1 MPTKV
6 ILDMDPGY
14 DDALAL
20 CAALGE
26 PRLEVIGTTAT
37 GGNVVPEVASRNVQA
52 LVEQLDPPRWPRI
65 GAANADQIL
74 RTDGR
79 AIHSAGGLC
88 GAEFDVAE
96 LHNRHPSM
104 KVLADEVRA
113 ASGEVT
119 IITTGPLTNIAS
131 LLRREVDIAPT
142 IGHLIMLGGAVSVSG
157 DVSPAA
163 EFNIFC
169 DAEAAQ
175 VVFRSPIT
183 KTLIPLDVSQQVV
196 MTYDF
201 LDWLKSREDR
211 SRTARLLMRIL
222 PGAYRVHRQ
231 RLALEGIY
239 VHAAVAVVAAMH
251 PELFTM
257 HRLHGEVETSG
268 ELTYGAT
275 VFDRRR
281 LPDNQPNMDVAL
293 EVDTAG
299 VVDALLRALDQAV

>member
-1 MPTKV
+1 MRKV

-26 PRLEVIGTTAT
+26 PRLEVIAATAT
-37 GGNVVPEVASRNVQA
+37 GGNVPPEQASLNVQA
-52 LVEQLDPPRWPRI
+52 LIEQLDPPRWPRI
-65 GAANADQIL
+65 GTATAEQIL

-79 AIHSAGGLC
+79 AVHGTGGLC
-88 GAEFDVAE
+88 GAEFDVAI
-96 LHNRHPSM
+96 LHNRHLSI

-113 ASGEVT
+113 APGEVT
-119 IITTGPLTNIAS
+119 IIATGPLSNIAS
-131 LLRREVDIAPT
+131 VLRREPDIAPL
-142 IGHLIMLGGAVSVSG
+142 IGHLIILGGAVGVSG
-157 DVSPAA
+157 DVTQAA

-175 VVFRSPIT
+175 IVFRSPVT
-183 KTLIPLDVSQQVV
+183 KTIIPLDVTEQVV

-201 LDWLKSREDR
+201 LDWLKSREEN
-211 SRTARLLMRIL
+211 SRTAQLLLKIVS
-222 PGAYRVHRQ
+222 GAYRVHRQ

-239 VHAAVAVVAAMH
+239 VHAAVAVIAAVH

-257 HRLHGEVETSG
+257 HRLRGEVETDG
-268 ELTYGAT
+268 ELTYGT
-275 VFDRRR
+275 TIFDRRR

-293 EVDTAG
+293 EIDTVG

>member
-1 MPTKV
+1 
-6 ILDMDPGY
+6 
-14 DDALAL
+14 
-20 CAALGE
+20 
-26 PRLEVIGTTAT
+26 
-37 GGNVVPEVASRNVQA
+37 
-52 LVEQLDPPRWPRI
+52 
-65 GAANADQIL
+65 
-74 RTDGR
+74 
-79 AIHSAGGLC
+79 
-88 GAEFDVAE
+88 
-96 LHNRHPSM
+96 M

-113 ASGEVT
+113 APGEVT
-119 IITTGPLTNIAS
+119 IVATGPLSNVAS
-131 LLRREVDIAPT
+131 VLRREPDIASI
-142 IGHLIMLGGAVSVSG
+142 IGHVIMLGGAVGVSG

-163 EFNIFC
+163 EFNFFC

-175 VVFRSPIT
+175 AVFRSPIT
-183 KTLIPLDVSQQVV
+183 KTIVPLDVSQQVV

-201 LDWLKSREDR
+201 LDWLKSREVK
-211 SRTARLLMRIL
+211 SRTARLLMKIL

-239 VHAAVAVVAAMH
+239 VHAAVAVIAANH

-281 LPDNQPNMDVAL
+281 LPDSQPNMDVAL

>member
-20 CAALGE
+20 CVALGE
-26 PRLEVIGTTAT
+26 PRLELIAATAT
-37 GGNVVPEVASRNVQA
+37 GGNVPPEQASRNVQG
-52 LVEQLDPPRWPRI
+52 LIEQLDPSRWPRI
-65 GAANADQIL
+65 GAASAEQIL

-79 AIHSAGGLC
+79 AVHGTGGLC

-96 LHNRHPSM
+96 LHNRHLSI

-113 ASGEVT
+113 APGEVT
-119 IITTGPLTNIAS
+119 IIATGPLSNVAS
-131 LLRREVDIAPT
+131 VLRREPDIAPI
-142 IGHLIMLGGAVSVSG
+142 IGHLIILGGAVGVSG
-157 DVSPAA
+157 DVTAAA
-163 EFNIFC
+163 EFNVYC

-183 KTLIPLDVSQQVV
+183 KTVVPLDVTEQLV

-201 LDWLKSREDR
+201 LDWLKSREEK
-211 SRTARLLMRIL
+211 SRTARLLMKIL
-222 PGAYRVHRQ
+222 PGAYRAHRQ
-231 RLALEGIY
+231 RLAREGIY
-239 VHAAVAVVAAMH
+239 VHAAVAIIAAIH

-257 HRLHGEVETSG
+257 RRLHGEVETAG
-268 ELTYGAT
+268 ELTYGST
-275 VFDRRR
+275 VFDRRS
-281 LPDNQPNMDVAL
+281 LPDSQPNMDVAM